1 MKKFVKG
8 HRPALDFIKAIKKPI
23 PIDVVQ
29 IDEPFT
35 VETMEGLMKGK
46 AGDYLVYGVN
56 GEMYPIDLEIF
67 YKTYDIVK
75 V

>member
-8 HRPALDFIKAIKKPI
+8 HRPNLTFERAIKKPI
-23 PIDVVQ
+23 AIEVVQ

-46 AGDYLVYGVN
+46 AGDYLVWGVN

-67 YKTYDIVK
+67 HKTYDLVK
-75 V
+75 